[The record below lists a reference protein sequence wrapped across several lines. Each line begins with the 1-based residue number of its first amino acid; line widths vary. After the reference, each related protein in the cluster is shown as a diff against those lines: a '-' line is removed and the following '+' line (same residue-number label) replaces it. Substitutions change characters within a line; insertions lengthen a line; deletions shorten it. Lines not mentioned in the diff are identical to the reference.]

1 MSDTFIRLAGLSL
14 GADEAELA
22 RQLGVTRGCLRHWKR
37 KGAPRYARLALAAL
51 TAGLTADGA
60 VAERAQAVRPRQPVK
75 H

>member
-1 MSDTFIRLAGLSL
+1 MSDTFIRLAGLAL

-51 TAGLTADGA
+51 SAGLTADGA
-60 VAERAQAVRPRQPVK
+60 MKGNAPPVRARSPVK